1 MKKWAM
7 SHTTTRLSERVLA
20 KDGSLG
26 EFDYIG
32 LYLPICVPT
41 VVNSSGF
48 RGGGGTRHARPPPPI
63 LAIILIFYNV
73 KFSAPGAPPKILK

>member
-41 VVNSSGF
+41 VKSLTVADL
-48 RGGGGTRHARPPPPI
+48 GGGGHTARASPPPYFGHHFDF
-63 LAIILIFYNV
+63 L
-73 KFSAPGAPPKILK
+73 